1 MTSFADRLA
10 AVRSQIADACR
21 LAGRAPS
28 DVGIVAVS
36 KTQPAAAVAAAIAAG
51 VEAIGENRV
60 QEAIAKRLGARVGP
74 PWHLI
79 GPLQRNKA
87 RQALDTFDLIETVD
101 RNEIADRLEVLLA
114 PASRVV
120 PVFLEINVGGE
131 EQKSGVTPGQAPLL
145 VDHIV
150 AACPHLAL
158 TGVMTVPQYDPD
170 PERSRPVFAA
180 LRVLGEDL
188 ARRAGAAR
196 FELSMGMSEDFPV
209 AVQEG
214 ATLVRLGRVLFGE
227 RGHA

>member
-10 AVRSQIADACR
+10 AVRARIADACR
-21 LAGRAPS
+21 LAGRDPREI
-28 DVGIVAVS
+28 GIVAVS
-36 KTQPAAAVAAAIAAG
+36 KTQPAAAVVAAIAAG

-60 QEAIAKRLGARVGP
+60 QEAISKRPGVPAGP

-101 RNEIADRLEVLLA
+101 RSEIADRIEALLA
-114 PASRVV
+114 TTSRVV

-131 EQKSGVTPGQAPLL
+131 EQKSGVTPAQAPLL

-158 TGVMTVPQYDPD
+158 TGVMTVPPYHPD

-180 LRVLGEDL
+180 LYMLADDL
-188 ARRAGAAR
+188 ARRAGVAR

-227 RGHA
+227 RDHA